1 MNAIDTQTT
10 LLQRVCGRA
19 PAPRAHTRALSAAL
33 QWWRPCRRDAIHIH
47 ASSCSGDESQPST
60 SHCWLDPTAQYTH
73 THTHIQTDLD
83 DRDQCSASRVQR
95 TSNWAAASVVRT
107 NALALAPD
115 LPDLPDL
122 TDLSVDSS
130 QKQKRV
136 QCDRQ
141 KSEHAVSTVKSP
153 ASRSLSVSLPAG
165 LPRPR

>member
-1 MNAIDTQTT
+1 MQLTHKQRCCSVCAVGRLRQERTHGHC
-10 LLQRVCGRA
+10 LL
-19 PAPRAHTRALSAAL
+19 H
-33 QWWRPCRRDAIHIH
+33 
-47 ASSCSGDESQPST
+47 CSGGALAGGTPST
-60 SHCWLDPTAQYTH
+60 STHPHARGTRASHPCPIAGWIQQRSTH